1 MLKSVRDIVE
11 TRVLCVDLDG
21 TLLRSDILVEAA
33 FELIRRNVFYLLL
46 MPFWLLHGKAR
57 LKSEIADRVEIDPRT
72 LPYHEGFL
80 AHLRAEKAA
89 GRTLVLATAAH
100 EKFAARIA
108 RHLNLFDTVVATNGN
123 NNLSGQRKLDR
134 LLQEYGEGNFDYAG
148 NAHTDLP
155 VWREAGEAIV
165 VNPEPGVAR
174 AAEAIANITHT
185 FDDRPDGITQ
195 YVKALR
201 LHQWL
206 KNTLVFVPLLLA
218 HKLGDLQLLVQAGIA
233 FLAFGLCA
241 SSVYVLNDL
250 FDLQADRRHPTKK
263 LRPFAAG
270 RIPIIHGV
278 IAIPLLLSGAMAL
291 TVFLPWQFTMVLG
304 AYYLAT
310 LAYSLYLKR
319 AVLVDVLTLAGLFT
333 SRVIAGGAAV
343 AVPVSFWLLAFSMFI
358 FLSLALVK
366 RYVELTMLAG
376 AARGQ
381 PEGRGY
387 RAVDLETLAHFGV
400 ASGYMAVLVLALYVD
415 SAAVTLL
422 YGQPQVIWFLCP
434 IVLFLVS
441 RIWLLAR
448 RDELH
453 DDPIVFAIKDRRS
466 QIAVAFG
473 AALLWVAAL

>member
-1 MLKSVRDIVE
+1 MLKTVRDVVD
-11 TRVLCVDLDG
+11 RGVLCVDLDG
-21 TLLRSDILVEAA
+21 TLLRSDLLVETA
-33 FELIRRNVFYLLL
+33 FELVRRNVLYLLL
-46 MPFWLLHGKAR
+46 MPLWLLHGKAR
-57 LKSEIADRVEIDPRT
+57 LKQEIANRVDIDPRI
-72 LPYHEGFL
+72 LPYHKDFL
-80 AHLRAEKAA
+80 AHLRAEKAD
-89 GRTLVLATAAH
+89 GRTLALATASH
-100 EKFAARIA
+100 EKYATTIA
-108 RHLNLFDTVVATNGN
+108 NHLNLFDAVFASNSEV
-123 NNLSGQRKLDR
+123 NLSGAHKLDR
-134 LLQEYGEGNFDYAG
+134 LRTEYGAGKFDYAG
-148 NAHTDLP
+148 NARADLAI
-155 VWREAGEAIV
+155 WREAGEAII
-165 VNPEPGVAR
+165 VNPEPGVAK
-174 AAEAIANITHT
+174 AAEAVADVAHR
-185 FDDRPDGITQ
+185 FDDRPRGIAP
-195 YVKALR
+195 YVRALR

-218 HKLGDLQLLVQAGIA
+218 HKLTDVALLAQAGIA

-241 SSVYVLNDL
+241 SSVYLLNDL

-270 RIPIIHGV
+270 DLPIVHGI
-278 IAIPLLLSGAMAL
+278 IAMPLLLTAAMAL
-291 TVFLPWQFTMVLG
+291 TVFLPWQFSLVLG
-304 AYYLAT
+304 AYYLVT

-366 RYVELTMLAG
+366 RYVELTMLARTS
-376 AARGQ
+376 RGQ
-381 PEGRGY
+381 VEGRGY

-415 SAAVTLL
+415 SSAVTLL
-422 YGQPQVIWFLCP
+422 YAQPHVIWFLCP
-434 IVLFLVS
+434 IVLFLIS

-466 QIAVAFG
+466 QLAVALG
-473 AALLWVAAL
+473 AVLMWVAAL

>member
-1 MLKSVRDIVE
+1 MLKSVRDMVD

-21 TLLRSDILVEAA
+21 TLLRSDILVETA

-46 MPFWLLHGKAR
+46 MPFWLLRGKAN
-57 LKSEIADRVEIDPRT
+57 LKQEIAARVDIDPRT
-72 LPYHEGFL
+72 LPYHEDFL
-80 AHLRAEKAA
+80 DYLRTEKAS
-89 GRTLVLATAAH
+89 GRRLVLATATH
-100 EKFAARIA
+100 EKFAGQIA
-108 RHLNLFDTVVATNGN
+108 RHLNLFDAVIATDGTV
-123 NNLSGQRKLDR
+123 NLSGQSKLDR
-134 LLQEYGEGNFDYAG
+134 LMADYGPGNFDYAG
-148 NAHTDLP
+148 NARADLP
-155 VWREAGEAIV
+155 IWREAGEAII
-165 VNPEPGVAR
+165 VNPEPGIAR
-174 AAEAIANITHT
+174 AAETIAEVSHK
-185 FDDRPDGITQ
+185 FDDRQGMVAH

-218 HKLGDLQLLVQAGIA
+218 HKLGDVELLLQAGIA

-241 SSVYVLNDL
+241 SSVYLLNDML
-250 FDLQADRRHPTKK
+250 DLQADRRHPTKK

-278 IAIPLLLSGAMAL
+278 IAIPLLLSGAMVL
-291 TVFLPWQFTMVLG
+291 TAFLPWQFSMVLG

-343 AVPVSFWLLAFSMFI
+343 TVPVSFWLLAFSMFI

-366 RYVELTMLAG
+366 RYVELTMIAG
-376 AARGQ
+376 TSRAHV
-381 PEGRGY
+381 EGRGY
-387 RAVDLETLAHFGV
+387 RSVDLETLAHFGV

-422 YGQPQVIWFLCP
+422 YAQPQVIWFLCP
-434 IVLFLVS
+434 IVLFLIS

-448 RDELH
+448 REELH

-466 QIAVAFG
+466 QVAVTVG
-473 AALLWVAAL
+473 AALLWAASL